1 MTRCRDVVTGSMVRR
16 LWGGSEWR
24 RGSDS
29 PQEEWGNVCKEM
41 SSPSPP
47 EGGQDSSGQA
57 LGTGY
62 GLAAPKTA
70 LGMLSLLKGNTS
82 GKVKVSEVSRS
93 QSALTLL
100 SSV

>member
-1 MTRCRDVVTGSMVRR
+1 MTRCRDVVIGSMVRR
-16 LWGGSEWR
+16 LWGGSELR

-29 PQEEWGNVCKEM
+29 PQEEWGNVCEEM

-62 GLAAPKTA
+62 GLAAPKHSQAVT
-70 LGMLSLLKGNTS
+70 
-82 GKVKVSEVSRS
+82 VKRKHFRKSEGV
-93 QSALTLL
+93 
-100 SSV
+100 